1 LRIARVQAVGW
12 RNLVPL
18 DLRFDPEIS
27 LNVLYG
33 QNAQGKT
40 NLLEA
45 LYFLGTFRSFRTG
58 QAFDLVQRDAAEA
71 RISVELQTRDL
82 VRTVEAR
89 LVRGVSPGAAAGA
102 VSAAMTVSRAV
113 EVDGKLVRRTSAAF
127 GLVSV
132 VLFVPDDLALARAA
146 PAARRRFV
154 DMAIA
159 GLSSQYLDEST
170 AFQRILRSR
179 NALLRG
185 APGASGA
192 AAASTWLDTLDEQL
206 AHAGARVVE
215 RRRRFVADMGP
226 RVQAY
231 FRALHADLPVALV
244 YACDES
250 VAGAASEREIEA
262 ALLAGLV
269 RRRVIDTRRRHTT
282 FGPQTDDLELR
293 LGGRPAREHASQ
305 GQLRSLMLALKLSE
319 LALLEAERGESPILL
334 LDDVPSELDPE
345 RRHFLFETLSAL
357 GCQTVLSVADR
368 GVVPLVSRRADFHVR
383 GGVVAGVGAGR

>member
-1 LRIARVQAVGW
+1 MRA
-12 RNLVPL
+12 
-18 DLRFDPEIS
+18 
-27 LNVLYG
+27 
-33 QNAQGKT
+33 
-40 NLLEA
+40 
-45 LYFLGTFRSFRTG
+45 
-58 QAFDLVQRDAAEA
+58 
-71 RISVELQTRDL
+71 
-82 VRTVEAR
+82 VEAR
-89 LVRGVSPGAAAGA
+89 LVRGAGTRSPQAGSPAAVA
-102 VSAAMTVSRAV
+102 VSRAV

-159 GLSSQYLDEST
+159 GVSSRYLGESA

-185 APGASGA
+185 VSGA
-192 AAASTWLDTLDEQL
+192 AGGVAASTWLDTLDEQL
-206 AHAGARVVE
+206 ARAGARVVA
-215 RRRRFVADMGP
+215 RRRQFVADMAP
-226 RVQAY
+226 RVQSY

-244 YACDES
+244 YSCDDS
-250 VAGAASEREIEA
+250 VAGAVSEDEIEA
-262 ALLAGLV
+262 ALLTGLA
-269 RRRVIDTRRRHTT
+269 RRRANDTRRRHTS

-293 LGGRPAREHASQ
+293 LGDRLAREHASQ

-368 GVVPLVSRRADFHVR
+368 GVVPPVSRRADFHVR
-383 GGVVAGVGAGR
+383 GGVVAGV

>member
-1 LRIARVQAVGW
+1 VGW
-12 RNLVPL
+12 RNLAPL
-18 DLRFDPEIS
+18 DLAFDPNIS

-40 NLLEA
+40 NLIEA
-45 LYFLGTFRSFRTG
+45 LYFLATFRSFRTG
-58 QAFDLVQRDAAEA
+58 QAVDLVQRDAPEA
-71 RISVELQTRDL
+71 RVSVELQTRDL
-82 VRTVEAR
+82 ARVVEAR
-89 LVRGVSPGAAAGA
+89 LVREVGQQAEGAGRSPDAA
-102 VSAAMTVSRAV
+102 VSRVV
-113 EVDGKLVRRTSAAF
+113 QVDGKLVRRTSGAF

-154 DMAIA
+154 DMAVA
-159 GLSSQYLDEST
+159 GLSPRYLSESA
-170 AFQRILRSR
+170 AFQRVLRSR

-185 APGASGA
+185 VPGVAGGPT
-192 AAASTWLDTLDEQL
+192 ASTWLDTIDEQL
-206 AHAGARVVE
+206 ARAGARVVA
-215 RRRRFVADMGP
+215 RRRRFVAEMGP
-226 RVQAY
+226 RVQSY
-231 FRALHADLPVALV
+231 FRALHADLPVTLV
-244 YACDES
+244 YDCDEA
-250 VAGAASEREIEA
+250 VAVAASEDEMEA
-262 ALLAGLV
+262 ALLAGLT
-269 RRRVIDTRRRHTT
+269 RRRAVDTRRRHTT

-293 LGGRPAREHASQ
+293 LGDRLAREHASQ

-368 GVVPLVSRRADFHVR
+368 GVVPRVSGRMDFQVQAGAIEATERRS
-383 GGVVAGVGAGR
+383 

>member
-1 LRIARVQAVGW
+1 
-12 RNLVPL
+12 
-18 DLRFDPEIS
+18 
-27 LNVLYG
+27 
-33 QNAQGKT
+33 
-40 NLLEA
+40 
-45 LYFLGTFRSFRTG
+45 
-58 QAFDLVQRDAAEA
+58 
-71 RISVELQTRDL
+71 
-82 VRTVEAR
+82 
-89 LVRGVSPGAAAGA
+89 
-102 VSAAMTVSRAV
+102 
-113 EVDGKLVRRTSAAF
+113 VRRTSAAF

-159 GLSSQYLDEST
+159 GLSSRYLGESA

-185 APGASGA
+185 VPGAAGG

-206 AHAGARVVE
+206 ARAGARVVG
-215 RRRRFVADMGP
+215 RRRQFVADMAP
-226 RVQAY
+226 LVQSY

-244 YACDES
+244 YACDDS
-250 VAGAASEREIEA
+250 LTGATTEDEIET
-262 ALLAGLV
+262 ALLAGLA

-293 LGGRPAREHASQ
+293 LGDRMAREHASQ

-319 LALLEAERGESPILL
+319 LALLEAQRGESPILL

-357 GCQTVLSVADR
+357 GCQTVLTVADR
-368 GVVPLVSRRADFHVR
+368 GVVPAVARRADFHVR
-383 GGVVAGVGAGR
+383 GGVIAGTAARV